1 MKEKKSPLDP
11 FRKVHWQY
19 KKLTPDAFLQAEM
32 LVRETGLTT
41 RHVRFLQWAK
51 EYDSQFFAST
61 VAKEFFKEPDFRKT
75 YAYQEARVLVEAMAV
90 AGYLTRGR
98 THGKSKRDGEK
109 FVVTNYRLSSKAKA
123 QLRRYE
129 PGSSSSAPSG

>member
-1 MKEKKSPLDP
+1 MKEKKAL
-11 FRKVHWQY
+11 FERGRKVHWQY
-19 KKLTPDAFLQAEM
+19 KKLTPDALLQAEI
-32 LVRETGLTT
+32 LVQETGLTM

-51 EYDSQFFAST
+51 EYDSPFFAST

-75 YAYQEARVLVEAMAV
+75 HVFQEARVLVEAMAV

-98 THGKSKRDGEK
+98 THGKSNRDGEK

-123 QLRRYE
+123 QLSRYE
-129 PGSSSSAPSG
+129 PGSSSSPSSG